1 MSAPSTIIDL
11 RTAETYTTSTVTYH
25 PWMRHELG
33 LRGVALDVYAL
44 VWAASAEQGSGYA
57 LTMSASQIADYL
69 GASAWMV
76 KKVIKELRGRGLVRV
91 AARVRHTNGGSDGH
105 ALVAERPD
113 VENRVD
119 NSQRSVVFSRCNGS
133 QGGPATHCSDGS
145 PSTVEKGRRDRE
157 GRVPAR
163 TQSFSTNQQ
172 RPLKVL
178 NFSKP
183 KAPEK
188 GERKSAEQR
197 AADAAR
203 LTQAISDIN
212 PTHMETWAA
221 IEANCWRG
229 ADRRGLYRDEA
240 LASYLALIERGM
252 HPRMI
257 LTAVI
262 NQRAWFGEN
271 AGSHPERFSLSR
283 FLDPE
288 KPHVQISRMARA
300 NGVDLAPAS
309 VRRTRGKAAR
319 TARTVKPCASGMPK
333 LDPRKLDPRATS
345 ISYEDYG
352 RIFGAAL

>member
-1 MSAPSTIIDL
+1 MSAPSTVIDL
-11 RTAETYTTSTVTYH
+11 RIAETYTTPTVTYH

-44 VWAASAEQGSGYA
+44 VWAASAGHGAGYA

-69 GASAWMV
+69 GASAWAA
-76 KKVIKELRGRGLVRV
+76 KKAIKELRGRGLVRV
-91 AARVRHTNGGSDGH
+91 AARVRHTNGGRDGY

-113 VENRVD
+113 VDNRVE
-119 NSQRSVVFSRCNGS
+119 NSQQSVVFSRCPGLE
-133 QGGPATHCSDGS
+133 GDPTTHCNSS
-145 PSTVEKGRRDRE
+145 APNVVEKGHGNRAE
-157 GRVPAR
+157 RVPAR

-178 NFSKP
+178 DFSKT
-183 KAPEK
+183 KASENGK
-188 GERKSAEQR
+188 GKSAERR

-221 IEANCWRG
+221 IESNCWRD

-240 LASYLALIERGM
+240 LANYLALIERGM
-252 HPRMI
+252 HPKMI

-262 NQRAWFGEN
+262 NQRAWFSEN

-288 KPHVQISRMARA
+288 RPHVQISRMARS
-300 NGVDLAPAS
+300 NGIDLAPAS
-309 VRRTRGKAAR
+309 ARRTRGKAAR
-319 TARTVKPCASGMPK
+319 PKARAARTVKPSASGMP
-333 LDPRKLDPRATS
+333 KLDPRATS
-345 ISYEDYG
+345 ISYEDYS
-352 RIFGAAL
+352 RIFGVAL